1 MIELDAGQHDGD
13 SRLLRDL
20 AAVESLVD
28 RRPAAMARLQRELG
42 ESTARGLVASLA
54 VVLAPRMERRA
65 HG

>member
-1 MIELDAGQHDGD
+1 MTEVDGRERGD

-28 RRPAAMARLQRELG
+28 RRPSAMTRLQRELG

-54 VVLAPRMERRA
+54 AALATSSERRA